1 MKYLTIRKLKFPIR
15 QVKKTHL
22 LVDIIMHVLPAP
34 HLEVLKKKSTIT
46 MLQTVAKR
54 RQLKIGRKE
63 RIPEHPNSYFEIF
76 KEY

>member
-1 MKYLTIRKLKFPIR
+1 MKYLTIRKLKFPIW

-22 LVDIIMHVLPAP
+22 LVDIIMHILPAP
-34 HLEVLKKKSTIT
+34 HLEVLKKSTIT
-46 MLQTVAKR
+46 MLQTVDKR